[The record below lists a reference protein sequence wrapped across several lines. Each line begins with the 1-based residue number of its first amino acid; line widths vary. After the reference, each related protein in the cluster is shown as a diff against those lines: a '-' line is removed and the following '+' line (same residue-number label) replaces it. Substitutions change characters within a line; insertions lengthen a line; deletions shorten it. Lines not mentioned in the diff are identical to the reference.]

1 MNPDELKLALKQTL
15 DDVCLSRS
23 ERRAL
28 TERLSELDLSD
39 NLRSR
44 FHSIA
49 FELASDAIDSVNLK
63 LVLDWLESVTKVLR
77 THDQSA
83 SVSSAALFSPGDDCW
98 QRICNLIRTARS
110 QVAICVFTIT
120 DDRISDVILDAHR
133 RGVRIRIISDND
145 KSLDRGSDIERL
157 AKAGIHVRVDET
169 SNHMHHKFALFDRK
183 QLLTG
188 SYNWTRSA
196 AQYNE
201 ENIVVSDDRQLV
213 IQFEKEFNR
222 LWNEFDPAGS

>member
-1 MNPDELKLALKQTL
+1 MQPDELKHALMQTL
-15 DDVCLSRS
+15 DDVRLSRS

-28 TERLSELDLSD
+28 TERLSELDLSQ
-39 NLRSR
+39 NLRDR

-49 FELASDAIDSVNLK
+49 FELASEAVDSINVQ

-77 THDQSA
+77 KHDQSA
-83 SVSSAALFSPGDDCW
+83 AVSSDALFSPGDDCW
-98 QRICNLIRTARS
+98 QRICSLIRTARK
-110 QVAICVFTIT
+110 QIDICVFTIT
-120 DDRISDVILDAHR
+120 DDRISKVILDAHQR
-133 RGVRIRIISDND
+133 RVGIRIITDND

-157 AKAGIHVRVDET
+157 ARAGIPVRVDET

-201 ENIVVSDDRQLV
+201 ENILVSDDRQLV
-213 IQFEKEFNR
+213 IPFEREFNR
-222 LWNEFDPAGS
+222 LWDELEPSAS